1 MRRYTKKFVG
11 WIAPLLVLG
20 SSGVSLGSDHGD
32 TPQLVGAGRHDTR
45 ITDLFAFRR
54 SNNLVLIVC
63 TNPAIPPSVATYQF
77 PSDLTLKVYIDN
89 NSAVSF
95 ASAADNALYGGT
107 ILNPAGIQEDITFT
121 LTFNGAGTPQL
132 ATAGLPGGPGSVQ
145 LFSGLRDDPFI
156 RGPVIGRN
164 VAAIVMELPLA
175 SVIASQSTLLIWA
188 TADIDDFATPFEE
201 FVGRSLRSQQAPFLA
216 MNTLPPW
223 QHQAV
228 LGVVPDVMIYNTAAA
243 AGFPNGRRLDD
254 DVVDLV
260 YAVDPTLVQGVVN
273 TDAPFPSANDKPFLP
288 QFPYLAAPHVA
299 GPIPTAS
306 AWGLV
311 VLMLVLLTVGKI
323 AFSSRPAP
331 ALPS

>member
-1 MRRYTKKFVG
+1 MPRYTGKSLG
-11 WIAPLLVLG
+11 WIAPLLFLG
-20 SSGVSLGSDHGD
+20 TAGVSVGSDHGD

-45 ITDLFAFRR
+45 ITDLFAFRQ

-63 TNPAIPPSVATYQF
+63 TNPAIPPSVTSYQF
-77 PSDLTLKVYIDN
+77 PSDLTIKIHIDN
-89 NSAVSF
+89 NSPVSF
-95 ASAADNALYGGT
+95 TNPGDNALYGGT

-132 ATAGLPGGPGSVQ
+132 STAGLPGGPGSVQ
-145 LFSGLRDDPFI
+145 LFTGLRDDPFI

-175 SVIASQSTLLIWA
+175 SVVASQSTLLIWA

-201 FVGRSLRSQQAPFLA
+201 MVGRSLRSQQAPFLA
-216 MNTLPPW
+216 MNTLHPS

-228 LGVVPDVMIYNTAAA
+228 LGAVPDVMIYNTAAA

-254 DVVDLV
+254 DVVDMV

-273 TDAPFPSANDKPFLP
+273 TDAPFPSTNDKPFSSH
-288 QFPYLAAPHVA
+288 FPYLAAPHVA
-299 GPIPTAS
+299 GPIPTVS
-306 AWGLV
+306 AWGLL
-311 VLMLVLLTVGKI
+311 VLMLVLLTASKI
-323 AFSSRPAP
+323 AFSTRAAP
-331 ALPS
+331 PLAG